1 MEEVDGEELNNEI
14 PVASVPS
21 VTKKAR
27 LEDSDVDEEHED
39 IYIRAVHLAHKV
51 HPFFYA

>member
-1 MEEVDGEELNNEI
+1 LEEVDGEELNNEI
-14 PVASVPS
+14 LVASVPP

-27 LEDSDVDEEHED
+27 SEDNDVDEEHEA

-51 HPFFYA
+51 HPLFYI